1 MIKINTTTWS
11 CSAHTYNSSDVS
23 RAIALGYA
31 LLHDL
36 SYVGYY
42 PHQFMNL
49 EAFDFVTEPPYFE
62 YPIMPGDIYTSG
74 PPGPDRV
81 IFDDDGV
88 VEGLITHNGA
98 SKDGFV
104 ACKEK
109 TMSA

>member
-1 MIKINTTTWS
+1 MSPAPLPWDTL
-11 CSAHTYNSSDVS
+11 CSMTLAMSLNRVYT
-23 RAIALGYA
+23 
-31 LLHDL
+31 
-36 SYVGYY
+36 GYY
-42 PHQFMNL
+42 PHQFKNL

-88 VEGLITHNGA
+88 VEGLITHSGA
-98 SKDGFV
+98 SKDGFM